1 MIKFFKRIR
10 QRMIKENRFS
20 RYMLYAIGEIVLV
33 VIGIMIALQ
42 VNNLNEQNKAERLAV
57 DYKIMVKS
65 DLQRDTAFY
74 KDYIRYMKE
83 ETVKWNRL
91 KERVTS
97 SNANLDTL
105 IYINKNEFNFFL
117 RTFQDF
123 NLGAYNT
130 IDAAGDWS
138 VFTKAFTQDITAL
151 RVLQTEAKKQIEL
164 QFATYASSLNDH
176 GKNYPGDKSFI
187 MISNGPLNEYLWS
200 HLNKTEYVK
209 SFNGAATSRATYF
222 RTTIAETQRLLNN
235 TEDFLLTNFE
245 K

>member
-74 KDYIRYMKE
+74 KDYIRYME
-83 ETVKWNRL
+83 EEMVKWNRL

-105 IYINKNEFNFFL
+105 IYINKNEFNFF
-117 RTFQDF
+117 
-123 NLGAYNT
+123 
-130 IDAAGDWS
+130 
-138 VFTKAFTQDITAL
+138 
-151 RVLQTEAKKQIEL
+151 
-164 QFATYASSLNDH
+164 
-176 GKNYPGDKSFI
+176 
-187 MISNGPLNEYLWS
+187 
-200 HLNKTEYVK
+200 
-209 SFNGAATSRATYF
+209 
-222 RTTIAETQRLLNN
+222 
-235 TEDFLLTNFE
+235 
-245 K
+245 